1 MLRDRPSNGTAAAKT
16 SVAIS
21 FGSPASE
28 SGVTRLDL
36 NDILIQHPPAAFL
49 MRIAGSSMRDA
60 GVDDGDLA
68 LVDRAMEAT
77 HGRVVI
83 AVLGDEFICRRL
95 FRRDGEWRLPA
106 SDPACP
112 DWVARE
118 DEEPQIW
125 GVVTHVIRPLPAWAG
140 DVCAGR
146 CEQYVRQLRAG
157 VPPVAERSAGGRAV
171 EQRWRLH
178 RPQQRNQ
185 GHGRADGPALVRG
198 ASSGAHGG
206 PHRAV
211 GQLRALRRR
220 VQPHDVAGGRVR
232 TPARDLQHR
241 RMFLGFRRRPG
252 RPAHHRTRSAPQGAL
267 LDRPAHERG
276 LRRDKDPGQAG
287 REAPKS
293 VPSGVSAARPR
304 HA

>member
-1 MLRDRPSNGTAAAKT
+1 MASGACRHRTRHALTGWRAKMKNPRSGAWSPT
-16 SVAIS
+16 SS
-21 FGSPASE
+21 GRFRHGPAM
-28 SGVTRLDL
+28 
-36 NDILIQHPPAAFL
+36 F
-49 MRIAGSSMRDA
+49 
-60 GVDDGDLA
+60 A
-68 LVDRAMEAT
+68 LVDVNNMYVSCEREFRPSLN
-77 HGRVVI
+77 GRPVV
-83 AVLGDEFICRRL
+83 VLSNN
-95 FRRDGEWRLPA
+95 DG
-106 SDPACP
+106 
-112 DWVARE
+112 
-118 DEEPQIW
+118 
-125 GVVTHVIRPLPAWAG
+125 
-140 DVCAGR
+140 
-146 CEQYVRQLRAG
+146 
-157 VPPVAERSAGGRAV
+157 
-171 EQRWRLH
+171 
-178 RPQQRNQ
+178 PQQRNQ

-287 REAPKS
+287 RAAPKS
-293 VPSGVSAARPR
+293 VPSGASAARPR